1 MGQLVLFIPDTDR
14 SSRGASAL
22 VCILI
27 LAVIPGMFRH
37 KLWAKGQVPA
47 SKLDHNLERVQ
58 SVLSSHRGPLGWLFR
73 GVKHLGSVHT
83 PLISSGFHCY

>member
-1 MGQLVLFIPDTDR
+1 MGQLVLFIPGTER

-47 SKLDHNLERVQ
+47 SKLDHNLESPVCAFQPQRT
-58 SVLSSHRGPLGWLFR
+58 LGVAFQ
-73 GVKHLGSVHT
+73 GS
-83 PLISSGFHCY
+83 